1 MAMLQK
7 NRQPQWNIYEAA
19 ILLDAY
25 LFTVQKK
32 EPKTHTIKKT
42 SNDLRTM
49 AINLGISIDSVYRN
63 ENGISYQIQ
72 SMESAFLGRKVYVPA
87 TKLFLEIVRLYRD
100 DHEKY
105 IEILGEAKKM
115 IDIKSDN
122 KEISL
127 TYADRGQQ
135 DITQND
141 VATDDNSSEIV
152 KVLKKYY
159 QYGFKYESI
168 RELMRFRQFAQEM
181 NVIIPEDNE
190 QLKTAIVSSGTLI
203 DDKVYFK
210 NNDMLEKLCCLI
222 NDILST
228 GAKVIYYECIL
239 QRETEWMDSY
249 VITSEEILKEYLQ
262 KYISGCSFSKKFMVK
277 GEKLTEKE
285 AVTSEIKRVWGDKQ
299 TESIEKLSYK
309 LPFIPISNIW
319 RVISGNDSFV
329 LSSEGVYLLLD
340 KFYMTEDEEKKILD
354 YVSYTCAKNGY
365 ASLSDVPLGDIEERN
380 YKLSHIAIY
389 NAIYKKML
397 SSKYQLNGK
406 ILTVDKPELNAVTLL
421 KRYISGKEVCFFSEV
436 ADKVIELTGR
446 SNRQYAF
453 QALYDEMV
461 RIDINKFVAD
471 RCVCFDVE
479 EIDSVLEGFV
489 TDHFLAVQDITTF
502 AMFPISGQNWNHYLL
517 ESYCYKFSR
526 KYSLHVLNFNN
537 KNAGIIA
544 EKDFN
549 MRYDEMVAA
558 ALAREDIELTPEVAG
573 QYLFNTGYMA
583 KSKYARLNEIVQRA
597 KEIRKG
603 S

>member
-1 MAMLQK
+1 M
-7 NRQPQWNIYEAA
+7 
-19 ILLDAY
+19 
-25 LFTVQKK
+25 
-32 EPKTHTIKKT
+32 
-42 SNDLRTM
+42 
-49 AINLGISIDSVYRN
+49 
-63 ENGISYQIQ
+63 
-72 SMESAFLGRKVYVPA
+72 
-87 TKLFLEIVRLYRD
+87 
-100 DHEKY
+100 
-105 IEILGEAKKM
+105 
-115 IDIKSDN
+115 
-122 KEISL
+122 
-127 TYADRGQQ
+127 
-135 DITQND
+135 
-141 VATDDNSSEIV
+141 
-152 KVLKKYY
+152 
-159 QYGFKYESI
+159 
-168 RELMRFRQFAQEM
+168 
-181 NVIIPEDNE
+181 
-190 QLKTAIVSSGTLI
+190 
-203 DDKVYFK
+203 
-210 NNDMLEKLCCLI
+210 
-222 NDILST
+222 
-228 GAKVIYYECIL
+228 
-239 QRETEWMDSY
+239 
-249 VITSEEILKEYLQ
+249 
-262 KYISGCSFSKKFMVK
+262 
-277 GEKLTEKE
+277 
-285 AVTSEIKRVWGDKQ
+285 
-299 TESIEKLSYK
+299 
-309 LPFIPISNIW
+309 
-319 RVISGNDSFV
+319 
-329 LSSEGVYLLLD
+329 
-340 KFYMTEDEEKKILD
+340 
-354 YVSYTCAKNGY
+354 
-365 ASLSDVPLGDIEERN
+365 
-380 YKLSHIAIY
+380 SHIAIY